1 MVGGGKKLLFYLIAG
16 IGEPSYKYEV
26 WFKIVLYTAVSG

>member
-1 MVGGGKKLLFYLIAG
+1 MVGGGKKLLFYFIAE

-26 WFKIVLYTAVSG
+26 WFKIVLDTADSG